1 MNIQTSNSSVSF
13 TIKKLLFLTVKG
25 TFSEVKGTIDL
36 NTEEISESKIDL
48 AISVANLDTGNKKR
62 NEHLQQ
68 DDFFKT
74 ANHPKIT
81 FSSSEIVKKNE
92 FYWAKG
98 ALSVAGTTET
108 IEIPFKVKGHKVTG
122 EFSLNRTD
130 YEVGKL
136 PAFVAAKVVNIAFN
150 IELV

>member
-1 MNIQTSNSSVSF
+1 MNIQTSNSSVNF
-13 TIKKLLFLTVKG
+13 TIKKILFITVKG
-25 TFSEVKGTIDL
+25 VFSEVSGTIDL
-36 NTEEISESKIDL
+36 NTEEMSESKIDL

-98 ALSVAGTTET
+98 ALSVAGTTDT
-108 IEIPFKVKGHKVTG
+108 IEIPFQVKGNKVTG
-122 EFSLNRTD
+122 EFSLNRMD
-130 YEVGKL
+130 YKVGKV
-136 PAFVAAKVVNIAFN
+136 PAFVAAKMVNISFN
-150 IELV
+150 LELM